1 MSEINDEIEIIQV
14 IERPKET
21 AAIEELKTT
30 DNTEIITIDDDSDT
44 ELDEEQ
50 PILSRKRRRAPEENV
65 RLINFH
71 QIRKLKKKKGAIVL
85 RIGTDYYLKLY
96 INEKYQNGPR
106 INYLQDICA
115 DKIYF
120 RSILATNLCVELN
133 GVRHTLPVTS
143 TRAHN
148 VNKKLFIQPTQGK
161 KIRARHDGSVWI
173 GYAEAQLNE
182 YLIGGLATGEKLTL
196 QIGADTFE
204 WEDDEWKRCAVR
216 RT

>member
-14 IERPKET
+14 IKRPAVSKSVSENT
-21 AAIEELKTT
+21 IEVPVAV
-30 DNTEIITIDDDSDT
+30 TEIITIDDDSDT

-50 PILSRKRRRAPEENV
+50 PIRSRKRRRAPEENV

-71 QIRKLKKKKGAIVL
+71 QIRGLKKKNCAMIL
-85 RIGTDYYLKLY
+85 RLGTDYYLKLY
-96 INEKYQNGPR
+96 INQKYRTGPR
-106 INYLQDICA
+106 ALYSQDICA

-120 RSILATNLCVELN
+120 RSLLATNLCVELDD
-133 GVRHTLPVTS
+133 VRHTLPITS

-173 GYAEAQLNE
+173 GYAEAQINS
-182 YLIGGLATGEKLTL
+182 YLVSADEKLTL
-196 QIGADTFE
+196 QIDANTFE
-204 WEDDEWKRCAVR
+204 WEDGEWKRCAVR